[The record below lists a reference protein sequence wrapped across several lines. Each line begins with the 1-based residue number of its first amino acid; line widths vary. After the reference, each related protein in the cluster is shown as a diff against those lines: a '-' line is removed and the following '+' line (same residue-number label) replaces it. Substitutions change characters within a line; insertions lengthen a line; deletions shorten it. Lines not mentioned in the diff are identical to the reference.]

1 MCNQT
6 SGGNRC
12 TVECVQRRSIHEA
25 RLPALLI
32 AGAALLA
39 ATGCAGSASS
49 SSGGSGPTASQA
61 SSSSGGTTGSYVPA
75 AGTDPSGAIFQT
87 YTNPKL
93 GYQMLYP
100 GGWNVTTK
108 DGTVRMAKLGNSIV
122 IATRKSKDAPK
133 VKPVRAALIAQQKK
147 KTVLVIESR
156 PKSVKLNGDPAIKM
170 VFTKDKPATANTS
183 EDTLRVYRY
192 LVFHKGQLVI
202 LSLQSPTSRDNA
214 QAYDLIANSLS
225 WPGKKG

>member
-1 MCNQT
+1 M
-6 SGGNRC
+6 
-12 TVECVQRRSIHEA
+12 EYVQRRSILDA

-32 AGAALLA
+32 AGVAVIA
-39 ATGCAGSASS
+39 ATGCVGSASS
-49 SSGGSGPTASQA
+49 SSSSSGPTAQP

-108 DGTVRMAKLGNSIV
+108 DGIVRIAKLGNSIV
-122 IATRKSKDAPK
+122 IATRNSKDAPK
-133 VKPVRAALIAQQKK
+133 VKPVRAALINQQKK
-147 KTVLVIESR
+147 KTVLDIESR
-156 PKSVKLNGDPAIKM
+156 PKSTKLNGDPAIKM
-170 VFTKDKPATANTS
+170 VFTKDQPATADTS

-202 LSLQSPTSRDNA
+202 LSLQSPTSRDNT

-225 WPGKKG
+225 WPGKTG

>member
-1 MCNQT
+1 M
-6 SGGNRC
+6 
-12 TVECVQRRSIHEA
+12 EYVQRRSTLDA

-32 AGAALLA
+32 AGVAVLA

-49 SSGGSGPTASQA
+49 SSGGSGPTAQP

-75 AGTDPSGAIFQT
+75 AGTDQSGAIFQT

-93 GYQMLYP
+93 GYRMLYP
-100 GGWNVTTK
+100 GGWKVTKK
-108 DGTVRMAKLGNSIV
+108 DGIVRIAKLGNSIV

-147 KTVLVIESR
+147 KTVLEIESR
-156 PKSVKLNGDPAIKM
+156 PKSTELNGDAAIKM
-170 VFTKDKPATANTS
+170 VFTKDKPATADTS

-192 LVFHKGQLVI
+192 LVFHKGQIVI
-202 LSLQSPTSRDNA
+202 LSLQSPTSRDNT